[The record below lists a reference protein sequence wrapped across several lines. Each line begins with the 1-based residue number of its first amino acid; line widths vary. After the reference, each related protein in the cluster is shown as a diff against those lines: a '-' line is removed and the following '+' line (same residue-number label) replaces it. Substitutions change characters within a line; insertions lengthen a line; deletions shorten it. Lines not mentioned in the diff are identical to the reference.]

1 MQSGQAIELF
11 QITPYVS
18 DFQTPNNPGYPDSLH
33 VGAANI
39 SFTFHFWHNSFLLD
53 NVKLAELSNN
63 SFEWKNVTFLWGSK
77 RTLTD
82 PCYIFSG
89 DQDPNLPGSTL
100 LLTYFLCHFQCR
112 I

>member
-39 SFTFHFWHNSFLLD
+39 SFTFHF
-53 NVKLAELSNN
+53 
-63 SFEWKNVTFLWGSK
+63 
-77 RTLTD
+77 
-82 PCYIFSG
+82 
-89 DQDPNLPGSTL
+89 
-100 LLTYFLCHFQCR
+100 
-112 I
+112 